1 VKMPDTHEEILKI
14 LIERGLELHKKSRET
29 VTFSLNPDADS
40 LLNNIE
46 TYPHFFVLG
55 CVMDRQ
61 IKAGRAGLIPYKI
74 AQHIGGVQVSDF
86 LKLDL
91 KETIRIF
98 NEGSLHRMPTLMSKC
113 FYDAVQRIHT
123 EYSDNASD
131 IWKQGNP
138 SSGEVIRR
146 FEQFNGVGQKIS
158 TMATNI
164 LVREFKVQLADNS
177 AIDISV
183 DVQIDRVFKRLG
195 LVPKDALKDDIITA
209 ARKYYPAYPGLFD
222 SLCWEIGQGW
232 CRPERPECGKC
243 FLEKYCPKIAG

>member
-1 VKMPDTHEEILKI
+1 MQDAHDDILRV
-14 LIERGLELHKKSRET
+14 LIERGLELHKNPREL
-29 VTFSLNPDADS
+29 VTFSLNPEADA

-46 TYPHFFVLG
+46 TSPHFFVLG

-61 IKAGRAGLIPYKI
+61 IKAERAWLIPYRI
-74 AQHIGGVQVSDF
+74 SQHIGGVQFSDF
-86 LKLDL
+86 LKPDL
-91 KETIRIF
+91 PETIRIF
-98 NEGSLHRMPTLMSKC
+98 NEESLHRMPTLMAKC
-113 FYDAVQRIHT
+113 FYDAIQRIHT
-123 EYSDNASD
+123 EYSNNASD

-183 DVQIDRVFKRLG
+183 DVQIDRVFKRLE
-195 LVPKDALKDDIITA
+195 LVPKDASKNDIITA

-243 FLEKYCPKIAG
+243 FLEKYCRKIL